1 MNSVIKGTSYILAH
15 TPEMVLY
22 NGTTQTTERTVN
34 PDSEY
39 LKELPKRLRSYEEAV
54 AYYPNQVYI
63 GNITPEEL
71 AQIEMPWYDKPVEGA
86 ERFGPFGEIM
96 PNDEFLLM
104 MQISDEFDLV
114 KLEAGFAE
122 KAKPALAD
130 NPVITPAL
138 LDRLKSGL
146 EVAEIEKLIKEEA
159 AEPLYFNGELVGC
172 VKRAHNIDPNLS
184 AHVLH
189 ENLVTKASGVL
200 AVLHALRGNDIKAEE
215 IEYLIECSESAAGDQ
230 NQRGGGNIAKSVAE
244 IAGLQNATGSDT
256 RGFCAA
262 PAHAL
267 LEAAALVKAGV
278 FKCVAVT
285 GGGCTAKLGMNG
297 KDHIKK
303 NVPIL
308 EDMIGGFC
316 IIIGE
321 NDGVNP
327 ELVTDYVGRHRVGTG
342 SAPQAVISA
351 LVTDPLEKAGLGIL
365 DVDRYSTEMQ
375 NPDITKPAG
384 AGNVPEANYKMIAA
398 LAVMRGELERPQMK
412 DFIAKHG
419 VTGFA
424 PTQGHIPSG
433 VPYMGFARL
442 GLMNGDLKR
451 VMIVGKGSLF
461 LGRLTNLFDGV
472 SFLME
477 PNRGVKK
484 EDDKAADTDEIRRL
498 IAESM
503 RDFAHSLML
512 KAEQEV

>member
-1 MNSVIKGTSYILAH
+1 MLDRIKPG
-15 TPEMVLY
+15 V
-22 NGTTQTTERTVN
+22 
-34 PDSEY
+34 
-39 LKELPKRLRSYEEAV
+39 
-54 AYYPNQVYI
+54 
-63 GNITPEEL
+63 EL
-71 AQIEMPWYDKPVEGA
+71 AEIDKFV
-86 ERFGPFGEIM
+86 
-96 PNDEFLLM
+96 
-104 MQISDEFDLV
+104 
-114 KLEAGFAE
+114 
-122 KAKPALAD
+122 
-130 NPVITPAL
+130 T
-138 LDRLKSGL
+138 
-146 EVAEIEKLIKEEA
+146 EEA
-159 AEPLYFNGELVGC
+159 AEPLYFGGELVGC
-172 VKRAHNIDPNLS
+172 VKRAHNIDLNLS

-200 AVLHALRGNDIKAEE
+200 SVLHALRSSDVKAEE
-215 IEYLIECSESAAGDQ
+215 IEYLIECSEAAVGDQ
-230 NQRGGGNIAKSVAE
+230 NQRGGGNIAKSIAE

-267 LEAAALVKAGV
+267 LEAAALVKSGV
-278 FKCVAVT
+278 FKCVAVA

-303 NVPIL
+303 GVPVL

-316 IIIGE
+316 VIIGE

-327 ELVTDYVGRHRVGTG
+327 ELITDYVGRHRVGTG
-342 SAPQAVISA
+342 SAPQAVISS
-351 LVTDPLEKAGLGIL
+351 LVTDPLEQAGLGIL
-365 DVDRYSTEMQ
+365 DVDRFSTEMQ
-375 NPDITKPAG
+375 NPDITRPAG

-419 VTGFA
+419 VTGCS

-442 GLMNGDLKR
+442 GLMNGDFKR